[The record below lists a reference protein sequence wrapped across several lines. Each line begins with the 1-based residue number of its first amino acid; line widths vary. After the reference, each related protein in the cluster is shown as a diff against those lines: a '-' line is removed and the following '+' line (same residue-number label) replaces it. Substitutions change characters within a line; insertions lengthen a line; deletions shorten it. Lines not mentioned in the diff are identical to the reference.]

1 MTSLDVSAPPRC
13 WPAAAASTTARR
25 GSGVG
30 AGVESEDATKG
41 APKVRVED
49 GVDERIKET
58 IDVAQPCD
66 EADDGRRDGLA
77 TERAAERS
85 DGGDCEER

>member
-13 WPAAAASTTARR
+13 WPAAAAASTTARR

-41 APKVRVED
+41 TSKVRVED

-58 IDVAQPCD
+58 IDVA
-66 EADDGRRDGLA
+66 
-77 TERAAERS
+77 
-85 DGGDCEER
+85 